1 VIVVTKNIVGI
12 LSAVVLIG
20 ACSSAPK
27 SNEVS
32 AAYIPIAQYNN
43 YTCDQLISEAESVR
57 RSVPALESAV
67 DKHRENQTGVE
78 VVTWILFF
86 PAALALDKGEATS
99 SQLAKARGELQAI
112 QTALLAKHCN
122 SQLTAS
128 ATTVPSTSAGLGVAP
143 AIPKETTNVASPG
156 ERLRE
161 LDKLRKDGLITEAE
175 YSVKKQKLLEAL

>member
-1 VIVVTKNIVGI
+1 MMVAKLVGI
-12 LSAVVLIG
+12 MSVAVVVG

-32 AAYIPIAQYNN
+32 AAYVPIAQYNN
-43 YTCDQLISEAESVR
+43 HTCEQLISEAESIR

-67 DKHRENQTGVE
+67 DKHRESQTNVE
-78 VVTWILFF
+78 LVTWILFF
-86 PAALALDKGEATS
+86 PAALALDKGEGTS
-99 SQLAKARGELQAI
+99 AQLAKARGELQSV

-122 SQLTAS
+122 SQL
-128 ATTVPSTSAGLGVAP
+128 STSVGSGMAATNPKENTAVAP
-143 AIPKETTNVASPG
+143 PG

-161 LDKLRKDGLITEAE
+161 LDKLRKDGLITDAE